1 MSDRPQDPRHRRG
14 LELMNEIDPADGQR
28 MLDEFA
34 GIAPDLGRFLIEF
47 VFADIYSR
55 SVLSL
60 RERQFVRL
68 AALAAMGIGDAPMR
82 ANINSALNVGLEV
95 SDIAETFIQCLPY
108 AGFPRVIVAVEQLKA
123 IVEERAD
130 RD

>member
-1 MSDRPQDPRHRRG
+1 MSDRPQDPRRQRG
-14 LELMNEIDPADGQR
+14 LELMNEIDPADGGR

-34 GIAPDLGRFLIEF
+34 TIAPDLGRFLVEF
-47 VFADIYSR
+47 AFADIYSR

-68 AALAAMGIGDAPMR
+68 AALAAMGVGGAPMR
-82 ANINSALNVGLEV
+82 ANINSALNVGVPV

-108 AGFPRVIVAVEQLKA
+108 AGFPRVITAMEQLKA
-123 IVEERAD
+123 IVEERPD
-130 RD
+130 QD